1 MFLTTSQ
8 AAEELGCAVTT
19 YRRLVRAGVLPGLVH
34 RGVRVMTP
42 LPVVQALRQRS
53 HAALHQLDADE
64 IGVLR
69 VDASA
74 PATRPD
80 GQQWSGYSAALAPGE
95 LLRGLKGWWRCDAA
109 TVAAG
114 HVLPVTLAGYVVALL
129 TGVHTWEKDTR
140 SRYAFPQ
147 ARLAGHITDLAT
159 PTKVVTAT
167 TRPDRDLAELLL
179 GSRLPTHSGGA
190 IAYVRTRTAD
200 PLPGKDA

>member
-1 MFLTTSQ
+1 
-8 AAEELGCAVTT
+8 
-19 YRRLVRAGVLPGLVH
+19 
-34 RGVRVMTP
+34 MTP

-64 IGVLR
+64 IGALR

-80 GQQWSGYSAALAPGE
+80 GQQWSEYSTALTPDD
-95 LLRGLKGWWRCDAA
+95 LLNGLKGWWRCDAA

-114 HVLPVTLAGYVVALL
+114 HVLPVTLAGYVVAPLA
-129 TGVHTWEKDTR
+129 GVHTWEKDTR
-140 SRYAFPQ
+140 SRYAFPRH
-147 ARLAGHITDLAT
+147 ACPDTSAT

-190 IAYVRTRTAD
+190 IAYARTRTGR
-200 PLPGKDA
+200 PPGKDA

>member
-1 MFLTTSQ
+1 MFLTTRQ
-8 AAEELGCAVTT
+8 AARELGCAVTT
-19 YRRLVRAGVLPGLVH
+19 FRRLVRAGVLPGLVQ

-80 GQQWSGYSAALAPGE
+80 GQQWSEYSTALTPDD
-95 LLRGLKGWWRCDAA
+95 LLSGLKGWWRCDAA

-114 HVLPVTLAGYVVALL
+114 HVLPVTLAGYVVAFLA
-129 TGVHTWEKDTR
+129 GVHTWEKDTR
-140 SRYAFPQ
+140 SHYAFSRHAWPDTSLTSPPPP
-147 ARLAGHITDLAT
+147 RSSPPPLD
-159 PTKVVTAT
+159 PTAT
-167 TRPDRDLAELLL
+167 WPN
-179 GSRLPTHSGGA
+179 SC
-190 IAYVRTRTAD
+190 
-200 PLPGKDA
+200 